1 MVKKINS
8 NDKTSLISDSAF
20 IPYVSGASKKNPQ
33 SALLVSHQQEVK
45 KRLVEFCHKY
55 DIKKMSLFG
64 SFAKGTAKKKSD
76 IDILIEFYKSKEKS
90 LLKLAQMENE
100 LEEIYGR
107 KVDLVTLNSLHNL
120 LKNEVMATSRVIYE
134 K

>member
-1 MVKKINS
+1 MAKVKNS
-8 NDKTSLISDSAF
+8 NDKTSIISDSAF
-20 IPYVSGASKKNPQ
+20 IPYVSGASSKKPQ
-33 SALLVSHQQEVK
+33 SALLVSHQREVK
-45 KRLVEFCHKY
+45 KRLVEFCRRY

-107 KVDLVTLNSLHNL
+107 KVDLVTLNSLHQL
-120 LKNEVMATSRVIYE
+120 LKSEVMTTSRVIYE